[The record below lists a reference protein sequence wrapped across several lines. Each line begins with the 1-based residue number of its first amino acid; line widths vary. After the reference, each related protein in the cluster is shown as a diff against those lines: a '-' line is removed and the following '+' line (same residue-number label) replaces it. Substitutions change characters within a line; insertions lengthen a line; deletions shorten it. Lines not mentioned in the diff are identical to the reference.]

1 MKCRNVF
8 GKHREDAKR
17 GWLRL
22 GGICLLAFFAGCATE
37 HIPTYAPMPG
47 NEAMRILRDRAGAI
61 HTVSA
66 QGLITLTKPD
76 GNTVRMDAA
85 IVLQPPERARLQAWK
100 FGSTVFDM
108 TLTPDGLWLI
118 APPKSDRRKEI
129 LAAGANTGHLTRQW
143 LQLITGSFDDPTLS
157 IRESGAQLLL
167 DQRRMDGTT
176 LLCRID
182 RKTLT
187 PRRYAIQDNT
197 GTERFSLSLNRY
209 IEIGGIVWP
218 REIEAVSGNGSILIE
233 LHDIEINGEPPPTA
247 FRPPARAEKVE
258 ETPAISGETP

>member
-1 MKCRNVF
+1 MKRRWPC
-8 GKHREDAKR
+8 H
-17 GWLRL
+17 L
-22 GGICLLAFFAGCATE
+22 GFCLLMLLAGCATE

-47 NEAMRILRDRAGAI
+47 NEAMRILRERARAI

-76 GNTVRMDAA
+76 GDTVRLDAA

-118 APPKSDRRKEI
+118 APSKSDRRKEI
-129 LAAGANTGHLTRQW
+129 LAAGANTGRLTRQW
-143 LQLITGSFDDPTLS
+143 LQLIAGSFDDPALS
-157 IRESGAQLLL
+157 LRESGAQLLI
-167 DQRRMDGTT
+167 DQPRKDGST
-176 LLCRID
+176 LFCRID

-197 GTERFSLSLNRY
+197 GMERFSLSLNRY
-209 IEIGGIVWP
+209 IEVGGIVWP
-218 REIEAVSGNGSILIE
+218 REIEAISGNGSILIE
-233 LHDIEINGEPPPTA
+233 LHDIEINSEPPPTA
-247 FRPPARAEKVE
+247 FRASRATVL
-258 ETPAISGETP
+258 TTRRTVHS